1 MATWVF
7 PPPRARAS
15 TTRRARLGE
24 RRAPHR
30 IECTWQTIPK
40 VTPEKCASLAS
51 VPRRT
56 VDAMSESNSPKTDTS
71 SSSLLRRFRFQK
83 KQTKA
88 MNMSDEDSNLV
99 SSDTQVRRKSVNRI
113 EDSDSDIGSPAK
125 PSSDC
130 NAKGKENKLKYLTT
144 LYPQNDVIH
153 IQEVLK
159 STNWNVEEAEEEL
172 KKNRKRGLKKSSK
185 TSKKKRRKLNVD
197 EDVDVDSDEGNY
209 NKDKVF
215 NSDEDSDVE
224 ISNELTGDKKSVL
237 EFMQTALPSEL
248 LLMSQCSQ
256 KRAWAIIDARP
267 FEDWRDLVNK
277 FQNIKY
283 LDTELLNAAQVLLS
297 TRHVV
302 ELLMKKCLRL
312 STNMEKA
319 VAAGASTITQQPKLL
334 SPNLTL
340 APYQMVGLNWLAV
353 IHAQNVNG
361 ILADEMGLGKTIQVI
376 AFLTYLKEADLLDEK
391 DGPHLIVVPSSTM
404 ENWMDE
410 LEKWSPSLKVVQYYG
425 SQEERKEMRMGWRN
439 GDLDDV
445 DVLLTTYNLIC
456 STPEERRLFRVMPLN
471 YVVFDEAHMLKNMS
485 SVRYENLVRINAKHR
500 ILLTGTPLQNNLLEL
515 ISLLIFVMPSLFA
528 GKQADLKS
536 LFSKNHKAPNDKK
549 NGEQPLFEREQVKN
563 AKEIMR
569 PFVLR
574 RLKVEVLRDLPNKK
588 DEIIRCALIE
598 KQQSMY
604 NKLVAQFSAEA
615 SEITDVNGTGMMM
628 QLRKLANHPLL
639 VRDYYDEKKL
649 KTIASRLAKESGYKQ
664 KNPEYVFEELIWASD
679 YQINQLTRTYKSIA
693 GFGLPQE
700 LIPQAGKLKELDKLL
715 PQLKTDGH
723 RVLIFSQFTMVL
735 DILEE
740 YLAIRGQTFLRLDGS
755 TPVTERQSLINEY
768 TQDPSI
774 FIFLLSTRAG
784 GLGINLTAAD
794 TVIIHDIDFN
804 PYNDKQ
810 AEDRCHRVGQKK
822 PVSII
827 RLLSEGTIEEGMYE
841 IAQEKLHLEQQITGN
856 EENENADTKSVI
868 KLLKMTIGQ
877 DHNKSLS
884 SMKNANKGIDA
895 VGNDKNL

>member
-1 MATWVF
+1 M
-7 PPPRARAS
+7 
-15 TTRRARLGE
+15 
-24 RRAPHR
+24 
-30 IECTWQTIPK
+30 
-40 VTPEKCASLAS
+40 
-51 VPRRT
+51 
-56 VDAMSESNSPKTDTS
+56 
-71 SSSLLRRFRFQK
+71 
-83 KQTKA
+83 
-88 MNMSDEDSNLV
+88 V
-99 SSDTQVRRKSVNRI
+99 SSDAQVRRKPVNRI
-113 EDSDSDIGSPAK
+113 EDSDSDIGSPTNNCK

-153 IQEVLK
+153 IQEVLR
-159 STNWNVEEAEEEL
+159 STNWNVEEAEEAL
-172 KKNRKRGLKKSSK
+172 KKNRKRNLEDPVKK

-197 EDVDVDSDEGNY
+197 EEVDIDSDEGDY
-209 NKDKVF
+209 KDKVF
-215 NSDEDSDVE
+215 NSDEDSDIE
-224 ISNELTGDKKSVL
+224 ISNELTGDKKAVL
-237 EFMQTALPSEL
+237 EFMRTALPSEL

-256 KRAWAIIDARP
+256 KRASAIIQARP

-319 VAAGASTITQQPKLL
+319 VAAGASTITEQPKTL
-334 SPNLTL
+334 SSNLTL

-353 IHAQNVNG
+353 MHAQNVNG
-361 ILADEMGLGKTIQVI
+361 ILADEMGLGKTVQVI
-376 AFLTYLKEADLLDEK
+376 AFLTYLKEAGLLDEK

-410 LEKWSPSLKVVQYYG
+410 LERWSPGLKVVQYYG
-425 SQEERKEMRMGWRN
+425 SQDERKEMRMGWRN

-471 YVVFDEAHMLKNMS
+471 YVIFDEAHMLKNMS
-485 SVRYENLVRINAKHR
+485 SVRYENLVRISAKRR

-536 LFSKNHKAPNDKK
+536 LFSKNNKLPDKK

-569 PFVLR
+569 PFFLR
-574 RLKVEVLRDLPNKK
+574 RLKVEVLRDLPYKK

-598 KQQSMY
+598 KQRNMY
-604 NKLVAQFSAEA
+604 DRLVAQFSAEA

-649 KTIASRLAKESGYKQ
+649 RTIASRLAKEPGYKQ

-679 YQINQLTRTYKSIA
+679 YQINQLTRVYKSIA

-735 DILEE
+735 DVLEE

-755 TPVTERQSLINEY
+755 TPVTERQSLINQY

-810 AEDRCHRVGQKK
+810 AEDRCHRVGQTK

-841 IAQEKLHLEQQITGN
+841 IAQEKLHLEQQITGGG
-856 EENENADTKSVI
+856 ENENADKKSVI
-868 KLLKMTIGQ
+868 KLLKMTISQ
-877 DHNKSLS
+877 DVHNKSLS
-884 SMKNANKGIDA
+884 SKNSNKENDA
-895 VGNDKNL
+895 IGNDENL

>member
-1 MATWVF
+1 
-7 PPPRARAS
+7 
-15 TTRRARLGE
+15 
-24 RRAPHR
+24 
-30 IECTWQTIPK
+30 
-40 VTPEKCASLAS
+40 
-51 VPRRT
+51 
-56 VDAMSESNSPKTDTS
+56 MSESNSPKTDIN
-71 SSSLLRRFRFQK
+71 SSSLLRQFRFHK

-88 MNMSDEDSNLV
+88 LNMSDDDSNLV
-99 SSDTQVRRKSVNRI
+99 SSDTQVRRKAVNRI

-125 PSSDC
+125 PSLDC
-130 NAKGKENKLKYLTT
+130 NAKGKENKLKYLTA
-144 LYPQNDVIH
+144 LYPQNDVLYIE
-153 IQEVLK
+153 EVLS
-159 STNWNVEEAEEEL
+159 STNWNVEEAEEAL
-172 KKNRKRGLKKSSK
+172 KKNRKRSLKGSAKS
-185 TSKKKRRKLNVD
+185 SKKKRRKLNVD
-197 EDVDVDSDEGNY
+197 EDVDIDSDEANY
-209 NKDKVF
+209 KDKVF
-215 NSDEDSDVE
+215 NSDEDSDIE
-224 ISNELTGDKKSVL
+224 ISNELTGDKKAVL

-256 KRAWAIIDARP
+256 KRANAIVETRP
-267 FEDWRDLVNK
+267 FQDWRDLVNK
-277 FQNIKY
+277 FQNTRY

-302 ELLMKKCLRL
+302 EILMKKCLRL

-319 VAAGASTITQQPKLL
+319 VAAGASTITQQPKAL
-334 SPNLTL
+334 SPDLTL
-340 APYQMVGLNWLAV
+340 ASYQMVGLNWLAV
-353 IHAQNVNG
+353 MHAQNVNG
-361 ILADEMGLGKTIQVI
+361 ILADEMGLGKTVQVI
-376 AFLTYLKEADLLDEK
+376 AFLTYLKEARLLTEM

-404 ENWMDE
+404 ENWWNE
-410 LEKWSPSLKVVQYYG
+410 LEKWSPDLKIVQYYG
-425 SQEERKEMRMGWRN
+425 SQEERKDMRMGWRN

-456 STPEERRLFRVMPLN
+456 STPEERRLFRVMRIN
-471 YVVFDEAHMLKNMS
+471 YVIFDEAHMLKNMS
-485 SVRYENLVRINAKHR
+485 TVRYENLVRINAKHR

-515 ISLLIFVMPSLFA
+515 MSLLIFVMPSLFA
-528 GKQADLKS
+528 GKQADIKS
-536 LFSKNHKAPNDKK
+536 LFSKNSKGDKK

-574 RLKVEVLRDLPNKK
+574 RLKNQVLRDLPDKK

-615 SEITDVNGTGMMM
+615 SEITEVNGTGLMM

-649 KTIASRLAKESGYKQ
+649 EAIANRLVKEPGYKQ
-664 KNPEYVFEELIWASD
+664 KNPEYVFEELIWTSD
-679 YQINQLTRTYKSIA
+679 YQINQLTRMYKSVA
-693 GFGLPQE
+693 GFGLSQE

-715 PQLKTDGH
+715 PQLKRDSH

-740 YLAIRGQTFLRLDGS
+740 YLTIRGHTFLRLDGS
-755 TPVTERQSLINEY
+755 TPVTERQTLINEY
-768 TQDPSI
+768 TQDANI

-810 AEDRCHRVGQKK
+810 AEDRCHRVGQKN
-822 PVSII
+822 PVMII
-827 RLLSEGTIEEGMYE
+827 RLLSEGTIEENMYE

-856 EENENADTKSVI
+856 EESDNTDKKSVL

-877 DHNKSLS
+877 DAHNKSLS
-884 SMKNANKGIDA
+884 PTKNTYKAFDVI
-895 VGNDKNL
+895 GNNENCK

>member
-1 MATWVF
+1 
-7 PPPRARAS
+7 
-15 TTRRARLGE
+15 
-24 RRAPHR
+24 
-30 IECTWQTIPK
+30 
-40 VTPEKCASLAS
+40 
-51 VPRRT
+51 
-56 VDAMSESNSPKTDTS
+56 
-71 SSSLLRRFRFQK
+71 
-83 KQTKA
+83 
-88 MNMSDEDSNLV
+88 MNLSDEDSNLV
-99 SSDTQVRRKSVNRI
+99 SSDIQGRRKPVNRI

-125 PSSDC
+125 TSSDC

-144 LYPQNDVIH
+144 LYPQNDVTH

-159 STNWNVEEAEEEL
+159 STNWNVEEAEETL
-172 KKNRKRGLKKSSK
+172 KNNRKRGLKQSAK

-197 EDVDVDSDEGNY
+197 EEVDVDSDEHDY
-209 NKDKVF
+209 KDKVF
-215 NSDEDSDVE
+215 NSDEDSDIE
-224 ISNELTGDKKSVL
+224 ISNELTGDKKAVL
-237 EFMQTALPSEL
+237 EFMQTALLSEL

-256 KRAWAIIDARP
+256 KRAMAIIKARP

-319 VAAGASTITQQPKLL
+319 VAAGASTITHQPKAL

-340 APYQMVGLNWLAV
+340 APYQLVGLNWLAV
-353 IHAQNVNG
+353 MHAQNVNG

-376 AFLTYLKEADLLDEK
+376 AFLTYLKEAGLLDEK

-410 LEKWSPSLKVVQYYG
+410 LERWSPGLKVVQYYG
-425 SQEERKEMRMGWRN
+425 SQDERKEMRMGWRN

-471 YVVFDEAHMLKNMS
+471 YVIFDEAHMLKNMS

-528 GKQADLKS
+528 GKQEDLKS
-536 LFSKNHKAPNDKK
+536 LFSKNSKALSDKK

-574 RLKVEVLRDLPNKK
+574 RLKVQVLRDLPDKK
-588 DEIIRCALIE
+588 DEIIRCPLTE
-598 KQQSMY
+598 KQRSMY
-604 NKLVAQFSAEA
+604 DKLVAQFTVEA

-639 VRDYYDEKKL
+639 IHHYYDDEKL
-649 KTIASRLAKESGYKQ
+649 QVIASRLAKEPDYKQ
-664 KNPEYVFEELIWASD
+664 KNPEYVFEDLIWASD
-679 YQINQLTRTYKSIA
+679 YQINQLTRIYKSIA

-715 PQLKTDGH
+715 PSLKADGH

-740 YLAIRGQTFLRLDGS
+740 YLTIRGHTFLRLDGS

-768 TQDPSI
+768 TEDPSI

-822 PVSII
+822 PVSIM
-827 RLLSEGTIEEGMYE
+827 RLLGEGTIEEGMYE
-841 IAQEKLHLEQQITGN
+841 IAQEKLHLEQQITE
-856 EENENADTKSVI
+856 EENETADKKSVI

-877 DHNKSLS
+877 DVHNKSLS
-884 SMKNANKGIDA
+884 SMKNGASKGTDA
-895 VGNDKNL
+895 IGNDENL

>member
-1 MATWVF
+1 
-7 PPPRARAS
+7 
-15 TTRRARLGE
+15 
-24 RRAPHR
+24 
-30 IECTWQTIPK
+30 
-40 VTPEKCASLAS
+40 
-51 VPRRT
+51 
-56 VDAMSESNSPKTDTS
+56 MSESNSPKTDTS

>member
-1 MATWVF
+1 
-7 PPPRARAS
+7 
-15 TTRRARLGE
+15 
-24 RRAPHR
+24 
-30 IECTWQTIPK
+30 
-40 VTPEKCASLAS
+40 
-51 VPRRT
+51 
-56 VDAMSESNSPKTDTS
+56 MSDSNSLKTDTS

-83 KQTKA
+83 KQTRI

-99 SSDTQVRRKSVNRI
+99 SSDIQVRRKPVNRI
-113 EDSDSDIGSPAK
+113 EDSDSDIGSPGK

-130 NAKGKENKLKYLTT
+130 NGKGKENKIKYLTT
-144 LYPQNDVIH
+144 LYPQNDVLH
-153 IQEVLK
+153 IQEVLT
-159 STNWNVEEAEEEL
+159 STNWNVEEAEEAL
-172 KKNRKRGLKKSSK
+172 KKNRKRGLKQSAKSSK
-185 TSKKKRRKLNVD
+185 KKKRKLDVD
-197 EDVDVDSDEGNY
+197 EDVDIDSDEGNY
-209 NKDKVF
+209 KDKVF
-215 NSDEDSDVE
+215 NSDEDSDIE
-224 ISNELTGDKKSVL
+224 ISNELTGDKKAVL
-237 EFMQTALPSEL
+237 DFMQTALPSEL
-248 LLMSQCSQ
+248 LLMAQCSQ
-256 KRAWAIIDARP
+256 KRANAIIAVRP

-277 FQNIKY
+277 FQNTKY

-302 ELLMKKCLRL
+302 ELLMKKCFRL

-319 VAAGASTITQQPKLL
+319 VAAGASTITEQPKML

-353 IHAQNVNG
+353 MHAQNVNG
-361 ILADEMGLGKTIQVI
+361 ILADEMGLGKTVQVI

-404 ENWMDE
+404 ENWLDE
-410 LEKWSPSLKVVQYYG
+410 LERWSPSLKVVQYYG

-445 DVLLTTYNLIC
+445 DVLLTTYNLIS

-471 YVVFDEAHMLKNMS
+471 YVIFDEAHMLKNMS
-485 SVRYENLVRINAKHR
+485 TVRYENLVRINAKHR

-536 LFSKNHKAPNDKK
+536 LFSKNTRISSDKK
-549 NGEQPLFEREQVKN
+549 DGEQPLFEREQVKH

-574 RLKVEVLRDLPNKK
+574 RLKTEVLRDLPYKK

-598 KQQSMY
+598 KQQNMY
-604 NKLVAQFSAEA
+604 DKLVAQFSAEA
-615 SEITDVNGTGMMM
+615 NEITDVNGTGMMM

-664 KNPEYVFEELIWASD
+664 KNPEYIFEELIWTSD
-679 YQINQLTRTYKSIA
+679 YQINQLTRIYKSIA

-715 PQLKTDGH
+715 PQLKVDGH

-755 TPVTERQSLINEY
+755 TPVTERQTLINEY

-822 PVSII
+822 PVTII

-841 IAQEKLHLEQQITGN
+841 IAQEKLHLEQQITEN
-856 EENENADTKSVI
+856 EENENADKKSVL

-877 DHNKSLS
+877 DVHNKSLS
-884 SMKNANKGIDA
+884 SLKNTNKGIDA
-895 VGNDKNL
+895 IGNDENCK

>member
-1 MATWVF
+1 
-7 PPPRARAS
+7 
-15 TTRRARLGE
+15 
-24 RRAPHR
+24 
-30 IECTWQTIPK
+30 
-40 VTPEKCASLAS
+40 
-51 VPRRT
+51 
-56 VDAMSESNSPKTDTS
+56 MSESNSPKTDTS
-71 SSSLLRRFRFQK
+71 SSSLLRQFRFQK

-88 MNMSDEDSNLV
+88 INMSDDDSNLV
-99 SSDTQVRRKSVNRI
+99 SSDTQVRRKAVNRI

-125 PSSDC
+125 PSLDC
-130 NAKGKENKLKYLTT
+130 NAKGKENKLKYLTA
-144 LYPQNDVIH
+144 LYPQNDVLH
-153 IQEVLK
+153 IEEVL
-159 STNWNVEEAEEEL
+159 SNTNWNVEEAEEVL
-172 KKNRKRGLKKSSK
+172 KKNRKRSLKESAK

-197 EDVDVDSDEGNY
+197 EDVDIDSDEGNY
-209 NKDKVF
+209 KDKVF
-215 NSDEDSDVE
+215 NSDEDSDIE
-224 ISNELTGDKKSVL
+224 ISNELTGDKKAVL
-237 EFMQTALPSEL
+237 EFMRTALVSEL

-256 KRAWAIIDARP
+256 KRANAIVEVRP

-277 FQNIKY
+277 FQNTRY

-302 ELLMKKCLRL
+302 ESLMKKCLRL

-319 VAAGASTITQQPKLL
+319 VAAGASAITQQPKAL
-334 SPNLTL
+334 SSHLTL
-340 APYQMVGLNWLAV
+340 PPYQMVGLNWLAV
-353 IHAQNVNG
+353 MHAQNVNG
-361 ILADEMGLGKTIQVI
+361 ILADEMGLGKTVQVI
-376 AFLTYLKEADLLDEK
+376 AFLTYLKEACLLNER

-404 ENWMDE
+404 ENWWNE
-410 LEKWSPSLKVVQYYG
+410 LEKWSPELKVVQYYG
-425 SQEERKEMRMGWRN
+425 SQEERKDMRMGWRS

-456 STPEERRLFRVMPLN
+456 STPEERRLFRVMRIN
-471 YVVFDEAHMLKNMS
+471 YVIFDEAHMLKNMS
-485 SVRYENLVRINAKHR
+485 TVRYENLVRINAKHR

-515 ISLLIFVMPSLFA
+515 MSLLIFVMPSLFA
-528 GKQADLKS
+528 GKQADIKS
-536 LFSKNHKAPNDKK
+536 LFSKNSKGDKK

-574 RLKVEVLRDLPNKK
+574 RLKSQVLRDLPYKK

-615 SEITDVNGTGMMM
+615 SEITEVNGTGMMM

-649 KTIASRLAKESGYKQ
+649 KAIANRLVKEPGYKQ
-664 KNPEYVFEELIWASD
+664 KNSEYVFEELIWTSD
-679 YQINQLTRTYKSIA
+679 YQINQLTRMYKSIA

-715 PQLKTDGH
+715 PQLKKDDH
-723 RVLIFSQFTMVL
+723 RTLIFSQFTMIL

-740 YLAIRGQTFLRLDGS
+740 YLTIRGHTFLRLDGS
-755 TPVTERQSLINEY
+755 TPVTERQTLINEY
-768 TQDPSI
+768 TQDQNI

-810 AEDRCHRVGQKK
+810 AEDRCHRVGQEK
-822 PVSII
+822 PVTII
-827 RLLSEGTIEEGMYE
+827 RLLSENTIEENMYE

-856 EENENADTKSVI
+856 EESDNTDKKSVL

-877 DHNKSLS
+877 DAHNKSLS
-884 SMKNANKGIDA
+884 PTKNTCKAFDVIENNESCK
-895 VGNDKNL
+895 

>member
-1 MATWVF
+1 
-7 PPPRARAS
+7 
-15 TTRRARLGE
+15 
-24 RRAPHR
+24 
-30 IECTWQTIPK
+30 
-40 VTPEKCASLAS
+40 
-51 VPRRT
+51 
-56 VDAMSESNSPKTDTS
+56 MSDSNSPKTDTS
-71 SSSLLRRFRFQK
+71 SSSLLRQFRFQK
-83 KQTKA
+83 KQPKI
-88 MNMSDEDSNLV
+88 MNLSDEDSNLV
-99 SSDTQVRRKSVNRI
+99 GSDVQVRRKPVNRI

-125 PSSDC
+125 TSSDC
-130 NAKGKENKLKYLTT
+130 SAKGKENKLKYLTT

-153 IQEVLK
+153 IQEVLT
-159 STNWNVEEAEEEL
+159 STDWNVEEAEETL
-172 KKNRKRGLKKSSK
+172 KNNRKRGLKKSAK

-197 EDVDVDSDEGNY
+197 EDIDIDSDEQDY

-224 ISNELTGDKKSVL
+224 ISNELTGDKKAVL
-237 EFMQTALPSEL
+237 EFMQTALLSEL
-248 LLMSQCSQ
+248 LLLSQCSQ
-256 KRAWAIIDARP
+256 KKALAIIEARP
-267 FEDWRDLVNK
+267 FEDWKDLVNK

-319 VAAGASTITQQPKLL
+319 VAAGASTITQQPKGL
-334 SPNLTL
+334 SSNMTL

-353 IHAQNVNG
+353 MHAQNVNG

-404 ENWMDE
+404 ENWLDE
-410 LEKWSPSLKVVQYYG
+410 LERWSPGLKVVQYYG
-425 SQEERKEMRMGWRN
+425 SQEDRKEMRMGWRN

-471 YVVFDEAHMLKNMS
+471 YVIFDEAHMLKNMS

-536 LFSKNHKAPNDKK
+536 LFSKNPKTPGDKK

-574 RLKVEVLRDLPNKK
+574 RLKVEVLRDLPYKK
-588 DEIIRCALIE
+588 DEIIRCTLIE
-598 KQQSMY
+598 KQRSMY
-604 NKLVAQFSAEA
+604 DKLVAQFSAEA

-639 VRDYYDEKKL
+639 VRHYYDEKKL
-649 KTIASRLAKESGYKQ
+649 RAIASRLAKEPGYKQ

-679 YQINQLTRTYKSIA
+679 YQINQMTRTYKSIA

-700 LIPQAGKLKELDKLL
+700 LIPEAGKLKELDKLL
-715 PQLKTDGH
+715 PQFKMDGH

-740 YLAIRGQTFLRLDGS
+740 YLTIRGQTFLRLDGS
-755 TPVTERQSLINEY
+755 TPVTERQTLINEY

-822 PVSII
+822 PVTII

-841 IAQEKLHLEQQITGN
+841 IAQEKLHLEQQITGDA
-856 EENENADTKSVI
+856 ENENTDKKSVI

-877 DHNKSLS
+877 DVHNKSLS
-884 SMKNANKGIDA
+884 SMKNGTNKGTDA
-895 VGNDKNL
+895 IENDENL

>member
-1 MATWVF
+1 
-7 PPPRARAS
+7 
-15 TTRRARLGE
+15 
-24 RRAPHR
+24 
-30 IECTWQTIPK
+30 
-40 VTPEKCASLAS
+40 
-51 VPRRT
+51 
-56 VDAMSESNSPKTDTS
+56 MSESNSPKTDTS
-71 SSSLLRRFRFQK
+71 SSSLLRQFRFQK

-88 MNMSDEDSNLV
+88 MNLSDEDSNLV
-99 SSDTQVRRKSVNRI
+99 SSDIQMRRKPVNRI
-113 EDSDSDIGSPAK
+113 EDSDSDVGSPVK
-125 PSSDC
+125 LSSDC

-144 LYPQNDVIH
+144 LYPQNDATH

-159 STNWNVEEAEEEL
+159 STNWNVEEAEETL
-172 KKNRKRGLKKSSK
+172 KKHRKRSLKASAKNSK
-185 TSKKKRRKLNVD
+185 VKRRKLNED
-197 EDVDVDSDEGNY
+197 EDIDIDSDEGDY
-209 NKDKVF
+209 KDKVF
-215 NSDEDSDVE
+215 NSDEDSDIE
-224 ISNELTGDKKSVL
+224 ISNELTGDKKAVL
-237 EFMQTALPSEL
+237 EFMQNAILTEL
-248 LLMSQCSQ
+248 LLMSQCSSKKAQ
-256 KRAWAIIDARP
+256 AIIDARP

-277 FQNIKY
+277 FQNTKY

-297 TRHVV
+297 TRHAI
-302 ELLMKKCLRL
+302 EHLMKKCFRL
-312 STNMEKA
+312 SINMEKA
-319 VAAGASTITQQPKLL
+319 VAAGASSITQQPKAL
-334 SPNLTL
+334 SSNLTL
-340 APYQMVGLNWLAV
+340 APYQIVGLNWLA
-353 IHAQNVNG
+353 ILHAQNVNG

-376 AFLTYLKEADLLDEK
+376 AFLTYLKEAELLDEK

-410 LEKWSPSLKVVQYYG
+410 LERWSPSLKVVQYYG

-445 DVLLTTYNLIC
+445 DVLLTTYSLIC

-485 SVRYENLVRINAKHR
+485 SVRYENLVRINAKRR

-515 ISLLIFVMPSLFA
+515 MSLLIFVMPSLFA

-536 LFSKNHKAPNDKK
+536 LFSKNPKAPSDKK
-549 NGEQPLFEREQVKN
+549 NGEQPMFEREQVKN

-574 RLKVEVLRDLPNKK
+574 RLKVEVLRDLPYKK
-588 DEIIRCALIE
+588 DEIIRCTLIE

-639 VRDYYDEKKL
+639 IRDYYDENKL
-649 KTIASRLAKESGYKQ
+649 NAIASRLAKEPGYKQ
-664 KNPEYVFEELIWASD
+664 KNPEYVFEDLIWTSD
-679 YQINQLTRTYKSIA
+679 YQINQLTRIYKSIA

-700 LIPQAGKLKELDKLL
+700 LIPEAGKLKELDKIL

-740 YLAIRGQTFLRLDGS
+740 YLTIRGQTFLRFVIINYYCGCMLSQINSNEFNIEIRLDGS
-755 TPVTERQSLINEY
+755 TPVTERQTLINKY
-768 TQDPSI
+768 TEDPSI

-794 TVIIHDIDFN
+794 TVILHDIDFN

-841 IAQEKLHLEQQITGN
+841 IAQEKLHLEQQITGVIT
-856 EENENADTKSVI
+856 EGKYTTFYLVIVKTLTKCISLTENENADKKSI
-868 KLLKMTIGQ
+868 LKLLKMTIGQ
-877 DHNKSLS
+877 DVHNKSLS
-884 SMKNANKGIDA
+884 SMKNANKGTDA
-895 VGNDKNL
+895 IENDKKL

>member
-1 MATWVF
+1 
-7 PPPRARAS
+7 
-15 TTRRARLGE
+15 
-24 RRAPHR
+24 
-30 IECTWQTIPK
+30 
-40 VTPEKCASLAS
+40 
-51 VPRRT
+51 
-56 VDAMSESNSPKTDTS
+56 MSDSNSPKTDTS

-83 KQTKA
+83 KQTKT

-99 SSDTQVRRKSVNRI
+99 SSDAQVRRKPVNRI
-113 EDSDSDIGSPAK
+113 EDSDSDIGSPTNNCK

-153 IQEVLK
+153 IQEVLR
-159 STNWNVEEAEEEL
+159 STNWNVEEAEEAL
-172 KKNRKRGLKKSSK
+172 KKNRKRNLEDPVKK

-197 EDVDVDSDEGNY
+197 EEVDIDSDEGDY
-209 NKDKVF
+209 KDKVF
-215 NSDEDSDVE
+215 NSDEDSDIE
-224 ISNELTGDKKSVL
+224 ISNELTGDKKAVL
-237 EFMQTALPSEL
+237 EFMRTALPSEL

-256 KRAWAIIDARP
+256 KRASAIIQARP

-319 VAAGASTITQQPKLL
+319 VAAGASTITEQPKTL
-334 SPNLTL
+334 SSNLTL

-353 IHAQNVNG
+353 MHAQNVNG
-361 ILADEMGLGKTIQVI
+361 ILADEMGLGKTVQVI
-376 AFLTYLKEADLLDEK
+376 AFLTYLKEAGLLDEK

-410 LEKWSPSLKVVQYYG
+410 LERWSPGLKVVQYYG
-425 SQEERKEMRMGWRN
+425 SQDERKEMRMGWRN

-471 YVVFDEAHMLKNMS
+471 YVIFDEAHMLKNMS
-485 SVRYENLVRINAKHR
+485 SVRYENLVRISAKRR

-536 LFSKNHKAPNDKK
+536 LFSKNNKLPDKK

-569 PFVLR
+569 PFFLR
-574 RLKVEVLRDLPNKK
+574 RLKVEVLRDLPYKK

-598 KQQSMY
+598 KQRNMY
-604 NKLVAQFSAEA
+604 DRLVAQFSAEA

-649 KTIASRLAKESGYKQ
+649 RTIASRLAKEPGYKQ

-679 YQINQLTRTYKSIA
+679 YQINQLTRVYKSIA

-735 DILEE
+735 DVLEE

-755 TPVTERQSLINEY
+755 TPVTERQSLINQY

-810 AEDRCHRVGQKK
+810 AEDRCHRVGQTK

-841 IAQEKLHLEQQITGN
+841 IAQEKLHLEQQITGGG
-856 EENENADTKSVI
+856 ENENADKKSVI
-868 KLLKMTIGQ
+868 KLLKMTISQ
-877 DHNKSLS
+877 DVHNKSLS
-884 SMKNANKGIDA
+884 SKNSNKENDA
-895 VGNDKNL
+895 IGNDENL

>member
-1 MATWVF
+1 
-7 PPPRARAS
+7 
-15 TTRRARLGE
+15 
-24 RRAPHR
+24 
-30 IECTWQTIPK
+30 
-40 VTPEKCASLAS
+40 
-51 VPRRT
+51 
-56 VDAMSESNSPKTDTS
+56 MSESNSPKTDTS
-71 SSSLLRRFRFQK
+71 SSSLLRQFRFQK

-88 MNMSDEDSNLV
+88 INMSDDDSNLV
-99 SSDTQVRRKSVNRI
+99 SSDTQVRRKVVNRI

-125 PSSDC
+125 SNLDC
-130 NAKGKENKLKYLTT
+130 NAKGKENKLKYLTA
-144 LYPQNDVIH
+144 LYPQNDVLH
-153 IQEVLK
+153 IEEVLS
-159 STNWNVEEAEEEL
+159 STNWNVEEAEEAL
-172 KKNRKRGLKKSSK
+172 KKNRKRSLKGSTKSN
-185 TSKKKRRKLNVD
+185 KKKRRKLNVD
-197 EDVDVDSDEGNY
+197 EDVDIDSDEGNY
-209 NKDKVF
+209 KDKVF
-215 NSDEDSDVE
+215 NSDEDSDIE
-224 ISNELTGDKKSVL
+224 ISNELTGDKKAVL

-256 KRAWAIIDARP
+256 KRANAIVEARP
-267 FEDWRDLVNK
+267 FKDWRDLVNK
-277 FQNIKY
+277 FQNTRY

-302 ELLMKKCLRL
+302 EILMKKCLRL

-319 VAAGASTITQQPKLL
+319 VAAGASAITQQPKAL
-334 SPNLTL
+334 SPDLTL

-353 IHAQNVNG
+353 MHAQNVNG
-361 ILADEMGLGKTIQVI
+361 ILADEMGLGKTVQVI
-376 AFLTYLKEADLLDEK
+376 AFLTYLKEARLLNEM

-404 ENWMDE
+404 ENWWNE
-410 LEKWSPSLKVVQYYG
+410 LEKWSPDLKIVQYYG
-425 SQEERKEMRMGWRN
+425 SQDERKDMRMGWRS

-456 STPEERRLFRVMPLN
+456 STPEERRLFRVMRIN
-471 YVVFDEAHMLKNMS
+471 YVIFDEAHMLKNMS
-485 SVRYENLVRINAKHR
+485 TVRYENLVRINAKHR

-515 ISLLIFVMPSLFA
+515 MSLLIFVMPSLFA
-528 GKQADLKS
+528 GKQADIKS
-536 LFSKNHKAPNDKK
+536 LFSKNSKGDKK

-574 RLKVEVLRDLPNKK
+574 RLKNQVLRDLPDKK

-615 SEITDVNGTGMMM
+615 SEITEVNGTGMMM

-639 VRDYYDEKKL
+639 VRDYYNEKKL
-649 KTIASRLAKESGYKQ
+649 EAIANRLVKEPGYKQ
-664 KNPEYVFEELIWASD
+664 KNPKYVFEELIWTSD
-679 YQINQLTRTYKSIA
+679 YQINQLTRMYKSVA

-715 PQLKTDGH
+715 PQLKKDSH

-740 YLAIRGQTFLRLDGS
+740 YLTIRGHTFLRLDGS
-755 TPVTERQSLINEY
+755 TPVTERQTLINEY
-768 TQDPSI
+768 TQDANI

-810 AEDRCHRVGQKK
+810 AEDRCHRVGQKN
-822 PVSII
+822 PVTII
-827 RLLSEGTIEEGMYE
+827 RLLSEGTIEENMYE

-856 EENENADTKSVI
+856 EESDNADKKSVL

-877 DHNKSLS
+877 DAHNKSLS
-884 SMKNANKGIDA
+884 PTKNTCKAFDVI
-895 VGNDKNL
+895 GNNENCK

>member
-1 MATWVF
+1 M
-7 PPPRARAS
+7 
-15 TTRRARLGE
+15 
-24 RRAPHR
+24 
-30 IECTWQTIPK
+30 
-40 VTPEKCASLAS
+40 
-51 VPRRT
+51 
-56 VDAMSESNSPKTDTS
+56 
-71 SSSLLRRFRFQK
+71 
-83 KQTKA
+83 
-88 MNMSDEDSNLV
+88 V
-99 SSDTQVRRKSVNRI
+99 SSDAQVRRKPVNRI
-113 EDSDSDIGSPAK
+113 EDSDSDIGSPTNNCK

-153 IQEVLK
+153 IQEVLR
-159 STNWNVEEAEEEL
+159 STNWNVEEAEEAL
-172 KKNRKRGLKKSSK
+172 KKNRKRNLEDPVKK

-197 EDVDVDSDEGNY
+197 EEVDIDSDEGDY
-209 NKDKVF
+209 KDKVF
-215 NSDEDSDVE
+215 NSDEDSDIE
-224 ISNELTGDKKSVL
+224 ISNELTGDKKAVL
-237 EFMQTALPSEL
+237 EFMRTALPSEL

-256 KRAWAIIDARP
+256 KRASAIIQARP

-319 VAAGASTITQQPKLL
+319 VAAGASTITEQPKTL
-334 SPNLTL
+334 SSNLTL

-353 IHAQNVNG
+353 MHAQNVNG
-361 ILADEMGLGKTIQVI
+361 ILADEMGLGKTVQVI
-376 AFLTYLKEADLLDEK
+376 AFLTYLKEAGLLDEK

-410 LEKWSPSLKVVQYYG
+410 LERWSPGLKVVQYYG
-425 SQEERKEMRMGWRN
+425 SQDERKEMRMGWRN

-471 YVVFDEAHMLKNMS
+471 YVIFDEAHMLKNMS
-485 SVRYENLVRINAKHR
+485 SVRYENLVRISAKRR

-536 LFSKNHKAPNDKK
+536 LFSKNNKLPDKK

-569 PFVLR
+569 PFFLR
-574 RLKVEVLRDLPNKK
+574 RLKVEVLRDLPYKK

-598 KQQSMY
+598 KQRNMY
-604 NKLVAQFSAEA
+604 DRLVAQFSAEA

-649 KTIASRLAKESGYKQ
+649 RTIASRLAKEPGYKQ

-679 YQINQLTRTYKSIA
+679 YQINQLTRVYKSIA

-735 DILEE
+735 DVLEE

-755 TPVTERQSLINEY
+755 TPVTERQSLINQY

-810 AEDRCHRVGQKK
+810 AEDRCHRVGQTK
-822 PVSII
+822 PVSIM

-841 IAQEKLHLEQQITGN
+841 IAQEKLHLEQQITGGG
-856 EENENADTKSVI
+856 ENENADKKSVI
-868 KLLKMTIGQ
+868 KLLKMTISQ
-877 DHNKSLS
+877 DVHNKSLS
-884 SMKNANKGIDA
+884 SKNSNKENDA
-895 VGNDKNL
+895 IGNDENL

>member
-1 MATWVF
+1 MRIA
-7 PPPRARAS
+7 PSLDDP
-15 TTRRARLGE
+15 TRSA

-30 IECTWQTIPK
+30 TECTWQTIPK
-40 VTPEKCASLAS
+40 VTPEKCASFAS
-51 VPRRT
+51 VPRT

-99 SSDTQVRRKSVNRI
+99 SSDTQVRRKPVNRI

-172 KKNRKRGLKKSSK
+172 KKNRKRGLKESAK

-256 KRAWAIIDARP
+256 KRACAIIDARP

-353 IHAQNVNG
+353 MHAQNVNG

-536 LFSKNHKAPNDKK
+536 LFSKNHKTPNDKK

-574 RLKVEVLRDLPNKK
+574 RLKVEVLRDLPYKK

-649 KTIASRLAKESGYKQ
+649 KAIASRLAKESGYKQ

-856 EENENADTKSVI
+856 EENENADKKSVI

>member
-1 MATWVF
+1 
-7 PPPRARAS
+7 
-15 TTRRARLGE
+15 
-24 RRAPHR
+24 
-30 IECTWQTIPK
+30 
-40 VTPEKCASLAS
+40 
-51 VPRRT
+51 
-56 VDAMSESNSPKTDTS
+56 MSDSNSPKTDTS

-83 KQTKA
+83 KQTRA

-99 SSDTQVRRKSVNRI
+99 SSDAQVRRKPVNRI

-130 NAKGKENKLKYLTT
+130 NAKGKENKLQYLTT

-153 IQEVLK
+153 IQEVLS
-159 STNWNVEEAEEEL
+159 STNWNVEEAEEAL
-172 KKNRKRGLKKSSK
+172 KKNRKRGLKKSAK
-185 TSKKKRRKLNVD
+185 TSKKKRRKLNED
-197 EDVDVDSDEGNY
+197 EEVDVDSDEGDY
-209 NKDKVF
+209 KDKVF
-215 NSDEDSDVE
+215 NSDEDSDIE
-224 ISNELTGDKKSVL
+224 ISNELTGDKKGVL
-237 EFMQTALPSEL
+237 EFMQCALFSEL
-248 LLMSQCSQ
+248 LLMSQCTP
-256 KRAWAIIDARP
+256 KRARAIVDARP

-312 STNMEKA
+312 STNLERA
-319 VAAGASTITQQPKLL
+319 VAAGISTIAQQPKAL
-334 SPNLTL
+334 SPNLEL
-340 APYQMVGLNWLAV
+340 ASYQMVGLNWLAV
-353 IHAQNVNG
+353 MHAQNVNG
-361 ILADEMGLGKTIQVI
+361 ILADEMGLGKTVQVI
-376 AFLTYLKEADLLDEK
+376 AFLTYLKEAGLLDEK

-404 ENWMDE
+404 ENWLDE
-410 LEKWSPSLKVVQYYG
+410 LERWSPILKVVQYYG
-425 SQEERKEMRMGWRN
+425 SPEERKEMRMGWRN

-485 SVRYENLVRINAKHR
+485 TVRYKNLVRINAKHR

-536 LFSKNHKAPNDKK
+536 LFSKNSKAPGNK
-549 NGEQPLFEREQVKN
+549 NEEQPLFEREQVKN

-574 RLKVEVLRDLPNKK
+574 RLKVEVLRDLPYKK

-604 NKLVAQFSAEA
+604 SKLVAQFSAEA
-615 SEITDVNGTGMMM
+615 SEITDVNGTGMMT

-649 KTIASRLAKESGYKQ
+649 QVIASRLAKESGYKQ

-679 YQINQLTRTYKSIA
+679 YQINQLTRIYKSIA

-715 PQLKTDGH
+715 PPLKTGGH

-768 TQDPSI
+768 TEDPSI

-841 IAQEKLHLEQQITGN
+841 IAQEKLHLEQQLTEN
-856 EENENADTKSVI
+856 EENESADKKSVL

-877 DHNKSLS
+877 DAHNKSLS
-884 SMKNANKGIDA
+884 SMKIANKGTDA
-895 VGNDKNL
+895 IGNEDL